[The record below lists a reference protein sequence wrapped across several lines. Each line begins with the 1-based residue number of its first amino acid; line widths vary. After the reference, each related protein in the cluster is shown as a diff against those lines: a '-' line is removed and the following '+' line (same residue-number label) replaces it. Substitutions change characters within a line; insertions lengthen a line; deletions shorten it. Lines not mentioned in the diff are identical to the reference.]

1 VLVLAGATPPHK
13 IPELERPAVVAD
25 LGTGFTKAGFA
36 GDDAPRTVFPTVV
49 GYPKYSVVMPE
60 AETLEYY
67 VGRDAIHMRGVL
79 QLVWPLEHAIVADW
93 DAWEKL
99 MYHLYY
105 KELRVNPQDQ
115 AILITEAPLSPKD
128 NRIRMAEI
136 LFETFGVPGIY
147 VATQAILSL
156 YAAGR
161 VTGLV
166 VDSGDGVTHIVPVQE
181 SYLLA
186 HAVRRL
192 NLAGRDITR
201 YLAKLLTK
209 RGIYFT
215 SSAEMEIARDIKEKL
230 CYIAI
235 DYKAELEKAK
245 KIPKAVAGTYELPD
259 GRVIELV
266 EERFMAPEIMYNPM
280 LIGLEARP
288 LDELVLESIFATD
301 IDVRAAMYSNI
312 VISGGNTM
320 LPNFAER
327 LEKELKEIVPE
338 RAKDKVA
345 IDAPEERI
353 YGVFIGGSI
362 LASLPAFKKI
372 VVTKKE
378 WSETGPE
385 SVLRTL

>member
-1 VLVLAGATPPHK
+1 MAGVAPSHK
-13 IPELERPAVVAD
+13 IPELENPAVVAD

-36 GDDAPRTVFPTVV
+36 GDEVPRTVFPTVV
-49 GYPKYSVVMPE
+49 GYPKYTVVMPE

-67 VGRDAIHMRGVL
+67 VGRDAIQMRGVL
-79 QLVWPLEHAIVADW
+79 QLVWPLEHAIVTDW

-105 KELRVNPQDQ
+105 KELGVNPQNQ
-115 AILITEAPLSPKD
+115 PILVTEAPLSPKD

-230 CYIAI
+230 CYLAL

-245 KIPKAVAGTYELPD
+245 RIPKAIARSYELPD

-266 EERFMAPEIMYNPM
+266 EERFMAPEIMYRPM
-280 LIGLEARP
+280 LIGLEAKP
-288 LDELVLESIFATD
+288 LDELVLDSIFATD
-301 IDVRAAMYSNI
+301 IDVRPAMYSNI
-312 VISGGNTM
+312 VVSGGNTM
-320 LPNFAER
+320 IENFAKR

-338 RAKDKVA
+338 KARDKVA
-345 IDAPEERI
+345 IEAPEERI

-372 VVTKKE
+372 VVTRKE
-378 WSETGPE
+378 WSEVGPE

>member
-1 VLVLAGATPPHK
+1 MSSASHK
-13 IPELERPAVVAD
+13 LPELERPAVVAD

-36 GDDAPRTVFPTVV
+36 GDDTPRTVFPTVV
-49 GYPKYSVVMPE
+49 GYPKYTVVMPE

-79 QLVWPLEHAIVADW
+79 QLVWPLEHAIVTDW

-105 KELRVNPQDQ
+105 KELRTNPQDQ
-115 AILITEAPLSPKD
+115 ALLVTEAPLSPKE
-128 NRIRMAEI
+128 NRIRMAEV
-136 LFETFGVPGIY
+136 LFETFGVPALY

-192 NLAGRDITR
+192 NLAGRDVTR

-230 CYIAI
+230 CYLAV

-245 KIPKAVAGTYELPD
+245 KIPKAVAATYELPD

-266 EERFMAPEIMYNPM
+266 EERFQSPEIMYSPM
-280 LIGLEARP
+280 LIGLEAKP
-288 LDELVLESIFATD
+288 LDELVLDSIFACD
-301 IDVRAAMYSNI
+301 IDVRPSMYSNI
-312 VISGGNTM
+312 VVSGGNTM
-320 LPNFAER
+320 IPNFAQR

-338 RAKDKVA
+338 KARDKVA
-345 IDAPEERI
+345 VEAPEERI

-362 LASLPAFKKI
+362 LASIPAFKKI
-372 VVTKKE
+372 VVTRKE
-378 WSETGPE
+378 WSEVGPD
-385 SVLRTL
+385 SILRTL